1 MAPLG
6 RASSSIGPQ
15 CSMVM
20 SPSSSGEF
28 VSDRISQVWATE
40 CIQVAIWEIVWA
52 TKKTRKS
59 R

>member
-1 MAPLG
+1 ML
-6 RASSSIGPQ
+6 
-15 CSMVM
+15 M

-28 VSDRISQVWATE
+28 VSDRMSQASATE